1 MTVRDMKLTKK
12 DITTLSKK
20 PQVTFFSL
28 GRKTKIDGPP
38 AGQHLKQN
46 ECRAAPLWSVV
57 WVCGSFEAIR
67 AKADW
72 VYGE

>member
-1 MTVRDMKLTKK
+1 MTVKDMKLSKK

-28 GRKTKIDGPP
+28 GRKTKIDWPP
-38 AGQHLKQN
+38 AGHHFKQN
-46 ECRAAPLWSVV
+46 ECRADPLWSLL
-57 WVCGSFEAIR
+57 WVCGSLEAIS
-67 AKADW
+67 ANADW